1 MYFCIGFNS
10 LTRCKFRQN
19 MNTELVLDKIADAIC
34 SYVQEDECFEM
45 TVKIIVDQE
54 EVTVTE
60 I

>member
-1 MYFCIGFNS
+1 
-10 LTRCKFRQN
+10 